1 MRWDTGRTWLELR
14 VGFNSE
20 TNDRTEL
27 LRELAVGVHQCES
40 CEITELFRTLLVLWG
55 LIDQFQIWLV
65 GRYAVEEDAR
75 NDQAPGDQADDWG
88 DCGDCGD

>member
-1 MRWDTGRTWLELR
+1 MRLDTGRTWLELT
-14 VGFNSE
+14 VGVNSE

-27 LRELAVGVHQCES
+27 TVGVHQCES

-65 GRYAVEEDAR
+65 GRYAVEEYAR
-75 NDQAPGDQADDWG
+75 NDQAPGDQADDWV